1 MSGYDVEHG
10 VNFNKQPTQSSRR
23 PDLSSFWNLR
33 NETYGDLPTN
43 NPHAVPSPE
52 NLTAL
57 MRLAADVFER
67 IQQDLGEDN
76 ELLQG
81 MIASLDEDA
90 LHPAGKKGMP
100 ASFFADL
107 ERIDK
112 KKLKKGDECP
122 ICRKDFLDDP
132 YPLVVRLPCHKDH
145 IFDLECIQPW
155 LTVQTT
161 CPLDRKE
168 LAKKKEAP
176 PPVQDDEED
185 YDDFYA

>member
-1 MSGYDVEHG
+1 
-10 VNFNKQPTQSSRR
+10 
-23 PDLSSFWNLR
+23 
-33 NETYGDLPTN
+33 
-43 NPHAVPSPE
+43 
-52 NLTAL
+52 

-122 ICRKDFLDDP
+122 ICRKDFLDGTWP
-132 YPLVVRLPCHKDH
+132 GILYNAH
-145 IFDLECIQPW
+145 IANACS
-155 LTVQTT
+155 QT
-161 CPLDRKE
+161 RIRSS
-168 LAKKKEAP
+168 
-176 PPVQDDEED
+176 
-185 YDDFYA
+185 YAYHAIKTTSSTSNAYNHG